1 MALLTK
7 GIGRALRPKVG
18 GMRSYGRN
26 HRFSPAAKSFAVA
39 MTLVATVAQFLALSH
54 EMTVRHFRCAEHG
67 ELTHVAATS
76 GEYPPPMPRSI
87 HVLRRGEADAPDA
100 HEHCAAAFTVQG
112 GSSLPLV
119 GGVARLAPPPQDRP
133 PPIPPPALGRV
144 FVLASAPKTSP
155 PAVWS

>member
-1 MALLTK
+1 
-7 GIGRALRPKVG
+7 
-18 GMRSYGRN
+18 MRLYGRK
-26 HRFSPAAKSFAVA
+26 HRLSRAAKSFAVA

-76 GEYPPPMPRSI
+76 GEYPPPMPPSLD
-87 HVLRRGEADAPDA
+87 VLRRGEADAPDA

-112 GSSLPLV
+112 GSSLPIV
-119 GGVARLAPPPQDRP
+119 GGAARLAPPPQHRP
-133 PPIPPPALGRV
+133 PSILPPARGRG
-144 FVLASAPKTSP
+144 FVLANAPKTSP

>member
-1 MALLTK
+1 MRLR
-7 GIGRALRPKVG
+7 GRG
-18 GMRSYGRN
+18 
-26 HRFSPAAKSFAVA
+26 HRFSSAAKSFAVA
-39 MTLVATVAQFLALSH
+39 MTLLATVAQFFALSH

-67 ELTHVAATS
+67 ELTHIAATS
-76 GEYPPPMPRSI
+76 GGYPPPMPRSI

-100 HEHCAAAFTVQG
+100 HEHCAAAFTVQY

-119 GGVARLAPPPQDRP
+119 GSAARLVPPPQDRP
-133 PPIPPPALGRV
+133 PPVLPPARGRA